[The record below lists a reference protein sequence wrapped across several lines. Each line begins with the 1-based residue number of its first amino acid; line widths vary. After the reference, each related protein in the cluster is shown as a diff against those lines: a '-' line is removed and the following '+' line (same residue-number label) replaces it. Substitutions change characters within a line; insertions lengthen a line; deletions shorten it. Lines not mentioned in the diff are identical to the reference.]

1 MSVKSALY
9 DEDFYAWSN
18 QQAALLR
25 SGQSGLADLE
35 RIAEEIESMGKTE
48 LRELTSRL
56 KVLLLHL
63 LKWQYQPKGRSSSWQ
78 ASIRV
83 QRYDIRVHMK
93 ANPSLKAKVAE
104 AITDAYYTAVI
115 EAGEETN
122 LPETTFPDSCPYAFD
137 QIMDEAFWPK

>member
-1 MSVKSALY
+1 MKSALY
-9 DEDFYAWSN
+9 ERDFYAWSN
-18 QQAALLR
+18 QQATLLR
-25 SGQSGLADLE
+25 AGQLGQADLE
-35 RIAEEIESMGKTE
+35 HIAEEIESMGKTE

-104 AITDAYYTAVI
+104 AIADAYYTAVI
-115 EAGEETN
+115 EAGEETK
-122 LPETTFPDSCPYAFD
+122 LPETTFPANCPYDFD
-137 QIMDEAFWPK
+137 QIMDETFWPQ